1 VVDDWQLNKSGVPSV
16 NRVKR
21 FTIVPHGTEKIRL
34 MDSNAF
40 QLRLATVPVLDD
52 ILRDGAR
59 LALQTAIERELRE
72 YIERNRHH
80 VDEEGHRLVVR
91 NGYHP
96 TRTIQSGAGPIEVRQ
111 PRVNDKRV
119 DEQGNRFHF
128 TSEILP
134 PYLRK
139 TRAIEELVPWL
150 YLKGISTGDFPE
162 ALACLGHDGSGL
174 SATTVVRMK
183 EIWQG
188 EYENFSRRPL
198 IGKRYVYVWA
208 DGIYFNVRLTD
219 DRPCVLVLMG
229 ALEDGTKELIA
240 MIDGQRESEQSW
252 LELLVDA
259 RGRGLVDAP
268 MLATGDG
275 ALGFWKAIRQVYPS
289 TTHQRCWVHKT
300 ANVLNKLPRG
310 QQVSAKSM
318 LHEIWMA
325 ATKEEALKAMG
336 KFTTTH
342 QAKYPKAVEC
352 LLKDKE
358 ELLAFYDFPAEHWQH
373 LRTSN
378 PIESTFAT
386 VRLRTSKTK
395 GAGSRTACLAM
406 AFKLVESAQNHWRK
420 LNGSTL
426 LPQVI
431 AGVIFKDGTKLAA

>member
-1 VVDDWQLNKSGVPSV
+1 
-16 NRVKR
+16 
-21 FTIVPHGTEKIRL
+21 
-34 MDSNAF
+34 MDSNV
-40 QLRLATVPVLDD
+40 LALGLAIAPAIDD

-59 LALQTAIERELRE
+59 RALQAAIEREVEE
-72 YIERNRHH
+72 YIERNSEHL
-80 VDEEGHRLVVR
+80 DEHGRRLVVR
-91 NGYHP
+91 NGHHP
-96 TRTIQSGAGPIEVRQ
+96 ARKIQSGNGPIEVRQ
-111 PRVNDKRV
+111 PRVNDKRM

-128 TSEILP
+128 SSKILP

-139 TRAIEELVPWL
+139 TKAIEELVPWL
-150 YLKGISTGDFPE
+150 YLKGISTSDFPE

-183 EIWQG
+183 EIWEG
-188 EYENFSRRPL
+188 EFENFSRRSL
-198 IGKRYVYVWA
+198 EGKEYVYLWA
-208 DGIYFNVRLTD
+208 DGIYFNIRLSD

-229 ALEDGTKELIA
+229 ALADGTKELIA
-240 MIDGQRESEQSW
+240 MVDGERESEQSW
-252 LELLVDA
+252 KQLLVDVKS
-259 RGRGLVDAP
+259 RGLIQAP
-268 MLATGDG
+268 KLATGDG
-275 ALGFWKAIRQVYPS
+275 ALGFWKAIKQIYPS
-289 TTHQRCWVHKT
+289 TRHQRCWVHKT
-300 ANVLNKLPRG
+300 VNVLDKLPRG
-310 QQVSAKSM
+310 QHVPAKNI
-318 LHEIWMA
+318 LHEIWMSATKADATKAMEKFA
-325 ATKEEALKAMG
+325 ATY
-336 KFTTTH
+336 

-426 LPQVI
+426 LPAVV
-431 AGVIFKDGTKLAA
+431 AGVIFKDGTKIAA

>member
-1 VVDDWQLNKSGVPSV
+1 M
-16 NRVKR
+16 
-21 FTIVPHGTEKIRL
+21 T
-34 MDSNAF
+34 
-40 QLRLATVPVLDD
+40 

-59 LALQTAIERELRE
+59 RALQAAIEREVEE
-72 YIERNRHH
+72 YIQRNSEHR
-80 VDEEGHRLVVR
+80 DENGHRLVVR
-91 NGYHP
+91 NGHHP
-96 TRTIQSGAGPIEVRQ
+96 ARKIQSGNGPIEVRQ

-119 DEQGNRFHF
+119 DEVGNRFHF
-128 TSEILP
+128 TSQILP

-139 TRAIEELVPWL
+139 SKAIEELVPWL
-150 YLKGISTGDFPE
+150 YLKGISTSDFPE

-174 SATTVVRMK
+174 SATSVVRMK

-188 EYENFSRRPL
+188 QYEDFSRRSL
-198 IGKRYVYVWA
+198 EGKRYVYLWA
-208 DGIYFNVRLTD
+208 DGIYFNIRLTD

-240 MIDGQRESEQSW
+240 MVDGERESEQSW
-252 LELLVDA
+252 LALLIDA
-259 RGRGLVDAP
+259 KSRGMIQAP
-268 MLATGDG
+268 KLATGDG
-275 ALGFWKAIRQVYPS
+275 ALGFWKAIKQVYPS
-289 TTHQRCWVHKT
+289 TGHQRCWVHKT
-300 ANVLNKLPRG
+300 VNVLDKLPRG
-310 QQVSAKSM
+310 QQVPAKNM
-318 LHEIWMA
+318 LHEIWMSATTADAIKAMEKFA
-325 ATKEEALKAMG
+325 ATY
-336 KFTTTH
+336 

-426 LPQVI
+426 LPAVV
-431 AGVIFKDGTKLAA
+431 AGAIFKDGTKIAA

>member
-1 VVDDWQLNKSGVPSV
+1 
-16 NRVKR
+16 
-21 FTIVPHGTEKIRL
+21 

-40 QLRLATVPVLDD
+40 QLHLATAPAIDD
-52 ILRDGAR
+52 ILREGAR
-59 LALQTAIERELRE
+59 RALQAAIEREVEE
-72 YIERNRHH
+72 YIQRNGQHR
-80 VDEEGHRLVVR
+80 DEHGHRLVVR
-91 NGYHP
+91 NGHHP
-96 TRTIQSGAGPIEVRQ
+96 ARKIQSGNGPIEVRQ
-111 PRVNDKRV
+111 PRVNDRRI
-119 DEQGNRFHF
+119 DEQGNRLHF
-128 TSEILP
+128 TSQILP

-139 TRAIEELVPWL
+139 TKAIEELVPWL
-150 YLKGISTGDFPE
+150 YLKGISTSDFPE

-174 SATTVVRMK
+174 SPATVVRMK

-188 EYENFSRRPL
+188 EYENFSRSL
-198 IGKRYVYVWA
+198 LEGKRYVYLWA
-208 DGIYFNVRLTD
+208 DGIYFNIRLTD

-240 MIDGQRESEQSW
+240 MVDGQRESEQSW
-252 LELLVDA
+252 LELLLDV
-259 RGRGLVDAP
+259 RSRGLIAAP

-275 ALGFWKAIRQVYPS
+275 ALGFWKALRQVYPS
-289 TTHQRCWVHKT
+289 TRHQRCWVHKT
-300 ANVLNKLPRG
+300 MNVLDKLPRG

-325 ATKEEALKAMG
+325 ATKEEALKAMD
-336 KFTTTH
+336 KFKATY

-395 GAGSRTACLAM
+395 GAGSRSACLAM

-420 LNGSTL
+420 LNGSAL
-426 LPQVI
+426 LPAVI
-431 AGVIFKDGTKLAA
+431 AGEIFKDGTKIAA

>member
-1 VVDDWQLNKSGVPSV
+1 
-16 NRVKR
+16 
-21 FTIVPHGTEKIRL
+21 

-40 QLRLATVPVLDD
+40 QLHLATVPAIDD

-59 LALQTAIERELRE
+59 RALQAAIEREVE
-72 YIERNRHH
+72 DYIGRNSSCL
-80 VDEEGHRLVVR
+80 DEHGHRQVVR
-91 NGYHP
+91 NGHHP
-96 TRTIQSGAGPIEVRQ
+96 ARKIQSGNGPIEVLQ

-128 TSEILP
+128 TSKILP

-139 TRAIEELVPWL
+139 TKAIEELVPWL
-150 YLKGISTGDFPE
+150 YLKGISTSDFPE

-174 SATTVVRMK
+174 SATNVVRMK

-188 EYENFSRRPL
+188 QYENFFRRSL
-198 IGKRYVYVWA
+198 VGKRYVYVWA
-208 DGIYFNVRLTD
+208 DGIYFNIRLTD

-240 MIDGQRESEQSW
+240 MIDGERESAQSW

-259 RGRGLVDAP
+259 RSRGLIDAP

-275 ALGFWKAIRQVYPS
+275 ALGFWKALRQVYPS
-289 TTHQRCWVHKT
+289 TRQQRCWVHKT

-310 QQVSAKSM
+310 LQVSAKNI
-318 LHEIWMA
+318 LHEIWMSASKEDAIKAMDKFA
-325 ATKEEALKAMG
+325 ATYR
-336 KFTTTH
+336 
-342 QAKYPKAVEC
+342 AKYPKAVEC
-352 LLKDKE
+352 LLKDQD

-395 GAGSRTACLAM
+395 GAGSRVACLAM

-426 LPQVI
+426 LPAVV
-431 AGVIFKDGTKLAA
+431 AGVIFKDGTKVAA

>member
-1 VVDDWQLNKSGVPSV
+1 MNGNV
-16 NRVKR
+16 
-21 FTIVPHGTEKIRL
+21 
-34 MDSNAF
+34 
-40 QLRLATVPVLDD
+40 LALGLAIAPAIDD

-59 LALQTAIERELRE
+59 RALQAAIEREVGE
-72 YIERNRHH
+72 YIERNSAHL
-80 VDEEGHRLVVR
+80 DADGHRLVVR
-91 NGYHP
+91 NGHHP
-96 TRTIQSGAGPIEVRQ
+96 ARKIQSGNGPIEVRQ

-128 TSEILP
+128 TSKILP

-139 TRAIEELVPWL
+139 TKAIEELVPWL
-150 YLKGISTGDFPE
+150 YLKGISTSDFPE

-174 SATTVVRMK
+174 SAANVVRMK
-183 EIWQG
+183 EIWEKQF
-188 EYENFSRRPL
+188 EDFSRRSL
-198 IGKRYVYVWA
+198 EGKHYVYVWA
-208 DGIYFNVRLTD
+208 DGIYFNIRLSD

-229 ALEDGTKELIA
+229 ALADGTKELIA
-240 MIDGQRESEQSW
+240 MVDGERESEQSW
-252 LELLVDA
+252 NQLLIDVKS
-259 RGRGLVDAP
+259 RGLIQAP

-275 ALGFWKAIRQVYPS
+275 ALGFWKVIKQVYPS
-289 TTHQRCWVHKT
+289 TRHQRCWVHKT
-300 ANVLNKLPRG
+300 VNVLDKLPRS
-310 QQVSAKSM
+310 QHVPAKNI
-318 LHEIWMA
+318 LHEIWMSATKADATKAMEKFA
-325 ATKEEALKAMG
+325 ATY
-336 KFTTTH
+336 

-426 LPQVI
+426 LPAVI
-431 AGVIFKDGTKLAA
+431 AGMIFKDGTKIAA

>member
-1 VVDDWQLNKSGVPSV
+1 
-16 NRVKR
+16 
-21 FTIVPHGTEKIRL
+21 

-40 QLRLATVPVLDD
+40 QLHLATVPAIDD

-59 LALQTAIERELRE
+59 RALQAAIEREVDD
-72 YIERNRHH
+72 YIRGNSEHR
-80 VDEEGHRLVVR
+80 DENGHRLVVR
-91 NGYHP
+91 NGHHP
-96 TRTIQSGAGPIEVRQ
+96 ARKIQSGNGPIEIRQ
-111 PRVNDKRV
+111 PRVNNRRV
-119 DEQGNRFHF
+119 DEAGNRFHF
-128 TSEILP
+128 TSQILP

-139 TRAIEELVPWL
+139 SKAIEELVPWL
-150 YLKGISTGDFPE
+150 YLKGISTSDFPE

-174 SATTVVRMK
+174 SATSVVRMK

-188 EYENFSRRPL
+188 QYEDFSCRSL
-198 IGKRYVYVWA
+198 EGKRYVYLWA
-208 DGIYFNVRLTD
+208 DGIYFNIRLTD

-240 MIDGQRESEQSW
+240 MIDGERESEQSW
-252 LELLVDA
+252 LELLIDA
-259 RGRGLVDAP
+259 KSRGLLEAP
-268 MLATGDG
+268 RLATGDG

-289 TTHQRCWVHKT
+289 TRHQRCWVHKT
-300 ANVLNKLPRG
+300 VNVLDKMPRG
-310 QQVSAKSM
+310 HHVSAKSI
-318 LHEIWMA
+318 LHEIWMSATKADAIKAMDKFA
-325 ATKEEALKAMG
+325 ATY
-336 KFTTTH
+336 

-426 LPQVI
+426 LPIVI
-431 AGVIFKDGTKLAA
+431 AGAIFKDGEKLAD

>member
-1 VVDDWQLNKSGVPSV
+1 M
-16 NRVKR
+16 
-21 FTIVPHGTEKIRL
+21 E
-34 MDSNAF
+34 SNAF
-40 QLRLATVPVLDD
+40 ALHLATVPAIDD

-59 LALQTAIERELRE
+59 RALQAAIEREVEE
-72 YIERNRHH
+72 YIERNSEHR
-80 VDEEGHRLVVR
+80 DENGRRLVVR
-91 NGYHP
+91 NGHHP
-96 TRTIQSGAGPIEVRQ
+96 ARKIQSGNGPIEVRQ

-119 DEQGNRFHF
+119 DEAGNRFHF
-128 TSEILP
+128 TSQILP

-139 TRAIEELVPWL
+139 SKAIEELVPWL
-150 YLKGISTGDFPE
+150 YLKGISTSDFPE

-174 SATTVVRMK
+174 SATSVVRMK

-188 EYENFSRRPL
+188 QYEDFSRRSL
-198 IGKRYVYVWA
+198 EGKRYVYLWA
-208 DGIYFNVRLTD
+208 DGIYFNIRLTD

-229 ALEDGTKELIA
+229 ATEDGTKELIA
-240 MIDGQRESEQSW
+240 MIDGERESAQSW

-259 RGRGLVDAP
+259 KSRGMIDAP
-268 MLATGDG
+268 MLATADG
-275 ALGFWKAIRQVYPS
+275 ALGFWKALRQVYPS
-289 TTHQRCWVHKT
+289 TRHQRCWVHKT
-300 ANVLNKLPRG
+300 ANVLNNLPRG
-310 QQVSAKSM
+310 LHGPAKNI
-318 LHEIWMA
+318 LHEIWMSATKADATKTMEKFA
-325 ATKEEALKAMG
+325 ATY
-336 KFTTTH
+336 

-426 LPQVI
+426 LPAVI
-431 AGVIFKDGTKLAA
+431 AGAIFRDGEKLAA

>member
-1 VVDDWQLNKSGVPSV
+1 
-16 NRVKR
+16 
-21 FTIVPHGTEKIRL
+21 

-40 QLRLATVPVLDD
+40 QLHLATAPLIDD

-59 LALQTAIERELRE
+59 RALQAAIERE
-72 YIERNRHH
+72 
-80 VDEEGHRLVVR
+80 VDEYVQRHSQHLDEQGHRLVVR
-91 NGYHP
+91 NGHHP
-96 TRTIQSGAGPIEVRQ
+96 SRNIQSGNGPIQVRQ

-119 DEQGNRFHF
+119 DEHGNRFHF
-128 TSEILP
+128 TSQILP

-139 TRAIEELVPWL
+139 TKAIEQLVPWL
-150 YLKGISTGDFPE
+150 YLKGISTSDFPE

-174 SATTVVRMK
+174 SATSVVRMK
-183 EIWQG
+183 EIWEG
-188 EYENFSRRPL
+188 EYENFSRRSL
-198 IGKRYVYVWA
+198 AGKRYVYLWA
-208 DGIYFNVRLTD
+208 DGIYFNIRLTD

-229 ALEDGTKELIA
+229 ATEDGTKELIA
-240 MIDGQRESEQSW
+240 MIDGERESEQSW
-252 LELLVDA
+252 LELLLDAKA
-259 RGRGLVDAP
+259 RGLSDAP

-275 ALGFWKAIRQVYPS
+275 ALGFWKAMKQVYPS
-289 TTHQRCWVHKT
+289 TKHQRCWVHKT
-300 ANVLNKLPRG
+300 VNILDKLPRG

-325 ATKEEALKAMG
+325 ATKEDAIKAMS
-336 KFTTTH
+336 KFTATF
-342 QAKYPKAVEC
+342 QGKYPKAVEC
-352 LLKDKE
+352 LVKDRD
-358 ELLAFYDFPAEHWQH
+358 ELLAFYDFPAEHWGH

-395 GAGSRTACLAM
+395 GAGSRVACLAM

-426 LPQVI
+426 LPAVV